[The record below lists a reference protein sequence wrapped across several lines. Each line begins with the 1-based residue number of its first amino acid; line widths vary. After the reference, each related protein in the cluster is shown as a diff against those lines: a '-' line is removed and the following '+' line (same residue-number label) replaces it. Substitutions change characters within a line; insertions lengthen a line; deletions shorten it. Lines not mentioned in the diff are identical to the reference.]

1 MAETIP
7 VPAAAALAG
16 RVILIT
22 GAYGGLGEAAARA
35 CAQAGA
41 TLILL
46 GRKVPKLSRTY
57 DAIKALGAQPALYPL
72 DMAGADPTDYEAMA
86 DKIVEEFGGLHGVLH
101 CAAEFTGLCPLE
113 LTPPED
119 FLRKLHVNLTAPWL
133 LTQACL
139 PALKQQ
145 ADSAVV
151 FVTDDPARV
160 NKAYWGPYGIAK
172 AGLQGLVRMLHDET
186 DSGPVRVAALEPG
199 PMRTNIR
206 SRAFVEEA
214 ATLCPSPNVYA
225 AACVHL
231 LSEVG
236 LDRRGQIWA
245 PRPAVSAT
253 TSAGA

>member
-1 MAETIP
+1 M
-7 VPAAAALAG
+7 PAADALAG

-72 DMAGADPTDYEAMA
+72 DMAGADPADYEAMA
-86 DKIVEEFGGLHGVLH
+86 DKI
-101 CAAEFTGLCPLE
+101 AAEFGGLCPLE
-113 LTPPED
+113 LIPPED
-119 FLRKLHVNLTAPWL
+119 FVRKLHVNLTAPWL
-133 LTQACL
+133 MTQACL
-139 PALKQQ
+139 PVLKRE

-151 FVTDDPARV
+151 FVTDDLSRV
-160 NKAYWGPYGIAK
+160 NKAYWGPYGVAK
-172 AGLQGLVRMLHDET
+172 AGMQGLVRMLHDET
-186 DSGPVRVAALEPG
+186 ENGPVRVSALEPG

-214 ATLCPSPNVYA
+214 ATLCPSPSLYA
-225 AACVHL
+225 SACVHL
-231 LSEVG
+231 LSEAG
-236 LDRRGQIWA
+236 RDRRGQIWA
-245 PRPAVSAT
+245 PRMEARK
-253 TSAGA
+253 GANA